1 MVYTRENQIKKED
14 FFMHEKRK
22 HYRVAMKEIKESPAE
37 GVYVTNAELRKYGVF
52 AGILFLIL
60 TFLAALGQKH

>member
-1 MVYTRENQIKKED
+1 
-14 FFMHEKRK
+14 MHEKRK

-37 GVYVTNAELRKYGVF
+37 GVYVTSAELRKYGVF